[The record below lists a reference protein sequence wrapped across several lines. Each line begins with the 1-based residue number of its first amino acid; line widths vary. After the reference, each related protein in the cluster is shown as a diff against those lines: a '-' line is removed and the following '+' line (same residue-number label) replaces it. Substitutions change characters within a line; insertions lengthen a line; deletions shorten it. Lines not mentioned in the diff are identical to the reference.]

1 MVWLV
6 NERREGGRVKE
17 EGILISGVLY
27 YEGPYN
33 EPAPIYV

>member
-27 YEGPYN
+27 YEVPYY
-33 EPAPIYV
+33 EPGL